1 MDENVIIM
9 RKDLRCLGVSCF
21 CDLIMSTYL
30 QPTSEKLISVH
41 GIYLSDSGRFLV

>member
-30 QPTSEKLISVH
+30 QPTSEKLR
-41 GIYLSDSGRFLV
+41 GIYFSDSGRFLV

>member
-9 RKDLRCLGVSCF
+9 RKYLRCLGVSCF

-30 QPTSEKLISVH
+30 LQTEETHISARN
-41 GIYLSDSGRFLV
+41 IFQ